1 MSTHTATQ
9 KATLKIFFPVN
20 KTLFRE
26 EISMNTNEAPPR
38 KHVQKHLSVT
48 VRIFNKKQLKYR
60 IGGIKTRQ
68 TPGCP
73 TLPLWT
79 DTGVKASCATLRGQ
93 SARGTGLMLPSC
105 APSPLA
111 GTVLGFLVP
120 TTLRK

>member
-48 VRIFNKKQLKYR
+48 VRIFNKKE
-60 IGGIKTRQ
+60 
-68 TPGCP
+68 
-73 TLPLWT
+73 
-79 DTGVKASCATLRGQ
+79 V
-93 SARGTGLMLPSC
+93 
-105 APSPLA
+105 
-111 GTVLGFLVP
+111 
-120 TTLRK
+120 

>member
-1 MSTHTATQ
+1 MKLLPANMC
-9 KATLKIFFPVN
+9 K
-20 KTLFRE
+20 
-26 EISMNTNEAPPR
+26 NTCQLLYES
-38 KHVQKHLSVT
+38 LT
-48 VRIFNKKQLKYR
+48 KKKYR
-60 IGGIKTRQ
+60 IGGIKARQ